1 MKIFKRKPS
10 SAKHPNYRAHEV
22 EYRPNFALWMI
33 LVGIFLL
40 GLWASWAELDQITRA
55 QGQVI
60 ASSRTQIIQSPDG
73 GIVEEMLVK
82 EGDTVSKGQILARL
96 DRAKVEAAFF
106 EAQSKVA
113 ALTATV
119 ARLRAEVFGGQ
130 PNFGDNIK
138 GYPQF
143 KENQIL
149 LLKKRRQAIN
159 EEIASLEALLAL
171 GKKELDMNM
180 PLLKNGDVSMAD
192 ILKLQRQV
200 ADIAAQI
207 SNKRNK
213 YIQDTQAE
221 LSKAEED
228 LSGAEQALAQR
239 KDQLDHVD
247 LKSPTNGV
255 VKNVRI
261 TTLGG
266 VLKPSEEV
274 MQIVPIEDSLV
285 VEAKVKPVDVAFLKP
300 GLAANVKID
309 SYDYTVYGSLNG
321 KLTYISADTLTEDL
335 KQGEQAYY
343 RVQVKTE
350 GRKFSG
356 RPNESLEIQPGMTA
370 TIEIKTGKNTV
381 LKYIFKP
388 VIKTMSESLGER

>member
-73 GIVEEMLVK
+73 GILEEMLVK
-82 EGDTVSKGQILARL
+82 EGDTVSKGQVLARL

-159 EEIASLEALLAL
+159 
-171 GKKELDMNM
+171 
-180 PLLKNGDVSMAD
+180 
-192 ILKLQRQV
+192 
-200 ADIAAQI
+200 
-207 SNKRNK
+207 
-213 YIQDTQAE
+213 
-221 LSKAEED
+221 
-228 LSGAEQALAQR
+228 
-239 KDQLDHVD
+239 
-247 LKSPTNGV
+247 
-255 VKNVRI
+255 
-261 TTLGG
+261 
-266 VLKPSEEV
+266 
-274 MQIVPIEDSLV
+274 
-285 VEAKVKPVDVAFLKP
+285 
-300 GLAANVKID
+300 
-309 SYDYTVYGSLNG
+309 
-321 KLTYISADTLTEDL
+321 
-335 KQGEQAYY
+335 
-343 RVQVKTE
+343 
-350 GRKFSG
+350 
-356 RPNESLEIQPGMTA
+356 
-370 TIEIKTGKNTV
+370 
-381 LKYIFKP
+381 
-388 VIKTMSESLGER
+388 